1 MANFSKWLT
10 NLSYWWILL
19 GFVAIMT
26 GLFFLFGIREKTRR
40 VRIQLLCLCGMD
52 LVTLLFYLL
61 TFNLRVSK
69 LAADSG
75 ASPRTMPR
83 LWALLMALASVGA
96 FFAIIRSDNKEDEK
110 FNRWVFALL
119 VGVGSIFSVI
129 MFQYIGYYIS
139 SAIFIFVVMIA
150 MGERN
155 KLQLALV
162 PAIWCLF
169 TYYVF
174 FRLLYIK
181 LPFGSLFNW
190 LPNHSLITDLV
201 LLGIILLAVAGIV
214 IFLILRKKKS
224 RKAVEEE
231 SQTDTETEGGLNG

>member
-10 NLSYWWILL
+10 GLSYWWILL

-26 GLFFLFGIREKTRR
+26 GLFFLFGIWQRTKR
-40 VRIQLLCLCGMD
+40 VRVQLLCLCGMD

-69 LAADSG
+69 VAAESG
-75 ASPRTMPR
+75 ATPKTMPR
-83 LWALLMALASVGA
+83 LWAFLMLLASIGA
-96 FFAIIRSDNKEDEK
+96 FLAIIKSENKPDEP

-129 MFQYIGYYIS
+129 LFQYIGYYLS

-155 KLQLALV
+155 KLQLILV
-162 PAIWCLF
+162 PVIWCLF
-169 TYYVF
+169 TYFVF
-174 FRLLYIK
+174 YKMLFIK
-181 LPFGSLFNW
+181 LPFGSLFSW
-190 LPNHSLITDLV
+190 LI
-201 LLGIILLAVAGIV
+201 
-214 IFLILRKKKS
+214 K
-224 RKAVEEE
+224 
-231 SQTDTETEGGLNG
+231 

>member
-1 MANFSKWLT
+1 MESISKWLT

-26 GLFFLFGIREKTRR
+26 GLFFLFGIWQRTKR

-52 LVTLLFYLL
+52 LITLLFYLL

-69 LAADSG
+69 LAAEAG
-75 ASPRTMPR
+75 ATPRTMPR
-83 LWALLMALASVGA
+83 LWALLMTLSSIGA

-110 FNRWVFALL
+110 FNRWIFALL

-129 MFQYIGYYIS
+129 MFQYIGYYLS

-155 KLQLALV
+155 KLQLILV
-162 PAIWCLF
+162 PVIWCVF
-169 TYYVF
+169 TYFVF
-174 FRLLYIK
+174 YRMLYIK
-181 LPFGSLFNW
+181 LPFGTLFSW
-190 LPNHSLITDLV
+190 L
-201 LLGIILLAVAGIV
+201 A
-214 IFLILRKKKS
+214 K
-224 RKAVEEE
+224 
-231 SQTDTETEGGLNG
+231 